1 MRLYL
6 NVLFKIFFSNHN
18 GFLFGKQCLK
28 FTKHPDIELIIGFA
42 SVFFILLFNK
52 I

>member
-18 GFLFGKQCLK
+18 GWEQCLK